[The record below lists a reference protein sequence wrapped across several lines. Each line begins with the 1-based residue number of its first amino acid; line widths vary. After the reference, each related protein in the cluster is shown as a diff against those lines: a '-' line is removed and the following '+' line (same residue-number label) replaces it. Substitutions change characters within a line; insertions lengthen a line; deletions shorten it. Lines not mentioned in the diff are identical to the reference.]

1 MRRGLVAALPPA
13 LLAAVLAATAAPS
26 TLAGAADDTDA
37 RPVLEPVRSD
47 TGPEQDPGQVAARLA
62 PLTGD
67 TKKLGKSAA
76 TVVIDAESGRTL
88 YDDEGSTALIPA
100 STNKI
105 PTSAAVLASTDP
117 DRRLTTRVT
126 LSGSEIT
133 LVGGGDPLLTSRR
146 TVREPGY
153 PTYPQPTSLRHLAA
167 QTAARLRG
175 MSLDRVRVT
184 VDDSFFDGP
193 AWNPSWPE
201 YYRTEGIVAP
211 VSALIVDDGRE
222 GGGEWAPISTD
233 PALSAGR
240 VFADLLKKKGIGT
253 KGAIT
258 RGRPAENAE
267 ELAAVESAPI
277 YELVQQ
283 TLTTSDNQ
291 TAENLFRLAGRFA
304 GFGGSFDGGSRAVQK
319 ALESLGVSTVLCSFV
334 DGSGLSRDN
343 ALTANLLTDVL
354 RRSVRSQ
361 DGLWPIASGLAVAGV
376 NGTLRNRF
384 VSTETNSAA
393 GWLRGKTGTLNYVSS
408 LAGFVQSRSG
418 RLLVFASLAN
428 EAKSS
433 YEAGLHI
440 DRIAAAAADCGCPG
454 DSR

>member
-1 MRRGLVAALPPA
+1 MRRAWFGVLSLTVAA
-13 LLAAVLAATAAPS
+13 AVVTTVGIPVDK
-26 TLAGAADDTDA
+26 AGAANDEA
-37 RPVLEPVRSD
+37 GRPVLEPVRSD
-47 TGPEQDPGQVAARLA
+47 TGSEQDPGQVAARLS
-62 PLTGD
+62 PLTSE
-67 TKKLGKSAA
+67 TKKLGKRAA
-76 TVVIDAESGRTL
+76 TVVIDAESGQIL
-88 YDDEGSTALIPA
+88 FDDEGATALIPA

-105 PTSAAVLASTDP
+105 PTSAAVLTAGDP
-117 DRRLTTRVT
+117 DRRLVTRVT
-126 LSGSEIT
+126 RSDGQLI
-133 LVGGGDPLLTSRR
+133 LIGGGDPLLTSRR
-146 TVREPGY
+146 PDRQPGY
-153 PTYPQPTSLRHLAA
+153 PTYPKHTSLRDLAG
-167 QTAARLRG
+167 QTAERLRG
-175 MSLDRVRVT
+175 LSVQRTRLK
-184 VDDSFFDGP
+184 VDDSFFEGP

-233 PALSAGR
+233 PALAAGR
-240 VFADLLKKKGIGT
+240 VFADLLRARGIKVTGD
-253 KGAIT
+253 I
-258 RGRPAENAE
+258 GRARSPDTAE
-267 ELAAVESAPI
+267 ELARVESAPI
-277 YELVQQ
+277 FELVQQ

-304 GFGGSFDGGSRAVQK
+304 GFGGSFEGGSRAVQK
-319 ALESLGVSTVLCSFV
+319 SLESLGISSVMCSFA

-354 RRSVRSQ
+354 RRAVRSQ

-384 VSTETNSAA
+384 ASTETNDAA

-408 LAGFVQSRSG
+408 LAGYVQSRSG

-433 YEAGLHI
+433 FEAGAQI
-440 DRIAAAAADCGCPG
+440 DKIAAAAADCGCPG
-454 DSR
+454 DAR